1 MHSGQNSNSGIG
13 FESKG
18 LSLRWKLVLEFGAVI
33 IGIMMMV
40 IVVSTFGIPF
50 TGYTGTLG
58 YEKSVVLN
66 TLGLVADL
74 KKERFELWL
83 GERKDDVTVFS
94 ESINTSTLL
103 NDLITL
109 VRQGA
114 PDGKPDDEF
123 WTQFTKET
131 PYELLI
137 QRIEKIL
144 TVYKAYKKIQIADA
158 ITGMIVASSDEK
170 SLGLNVPG
178 NPSFD
183 RALKSPREVVV
194 DIQLDPTT
202 THPILIV
209 SRAIFPLALKDTPIE
224 APLGVAMFSIDT
236 DAYLQQLL
244 YTGTGM
250 GETGDIVLVN
260 RDSIIL
266 MPLKFPLPDG
276 TIPKPL
282 EYKIQARPAMM
293 AARGEEGVTIADD
306 YRGVPVLSAHRHI
319 TVGPDQSWGLVVKR
333 DQAEVFAPLWKGI
346 FYTIL
351 VAFLGLMVAVLLIVL
366 TAKRISSPI
375 DALIGTAR
383 EVEAGNFAV
392 RAPVKASDE
401 IGALAATFNSML
413 EQIQKWGAEIE
424 RTNKELEA
432 FSYSVSHD
440 LRAPLRGID
449 GFSKA
454 LLEDYYEKVDE
465 TGRDYL
471 TRVRTATQHMG
482 RLIDDLLK
490 LSRLTKIEMRQE
502 PVPLSGIVTKIIDSL
517 KNSEPGRSVECVV
530 EEGITINGDPYLI
543 EIAME
548 NLLNNAW
555 KFTGKTP
562 SPRIQFGMTQKDG
575 LNVCYIKDNGVGF
588 DMTYYGKLFG
598 AFQRLHSPEEFQ
610 GTGIGLVTVQRI
622 IHRHRGR
629 IWAEAEPNKGATFF
643 FTV

>member
-1 MHSGQNSNSGIG
+1 MRSRQTSDSGIG
-13 FESKG
+13 FETRG
-18 LSLRWKLVLEFGAVI
+18 LSLRSKLVLEFGAVI
-33 IGIMMMV
+33 VGIMVMV

-50 TGYTGTLG
+50 TGYTGTHG

-74 KKERFELWL
+74 KKERFNLWL
-83 GERKDDVTVFS
+83 GERKDDVTLFS
-94 ESINTSTLL
+94 ESLNISTLL

-109 VRQGA
+109 IQQGS
-114 PDGKPDDEF
+114 PDGRPQYEF
-123 WTQFTKET
+123 WTQFTKEP
-131 PYELLI
+131 PYELLMQPI
-137 QRIEKIL
+137 HQIIA
-144 TVYKAYKKIQIADA
+144 VYKAYHKIQIADA
-158 ITGMIVASSDEK
+158 STGIIVASSDEK
-170 SLGLNVPG
+170 SLGLNVSG

-183 RALKSPREVVV
+183 KVLTSKQEVVV

-202 THPILIV
+202 GNPLLIV
-209 SRAIFPLALKDTPIE
+209 SRAIFGPVLKDTPTE
-224 APLGVAMFSIDT
+224 TPLGVAMFSIDT
-236 DAYLQQLL
+236 DVYLKPLL

-260 RDSIIL
+260 RDSTIL

-293 AARGEEGVTIADD
+293 AAQGEEGVTIADD

-319 TVGPDQSWGLVVKR
+319 TVGPDHGLGLVVKR
-333 DQAEVFAPLWKGI
+333 DQAEVFAPLWKGL

-351 VAFLGLMVAVLLIVL
+351 VTFLGLMVAVLLVVL

-383 EVEAGNFAV
+383 EVETGNFAV
-392 RAPVKASDE
+392 RVPVKASDE

-413 EQIQKWGAEIE
+413 DQIQKWGAEIE

-490 LSRLTKIEMRQE
+490 LSRLTKMEMRQE
-502 PVPLSGIVTKIIDSL
+502 PVPLSGIVTTIIDSL
-517 KNSEPGRSVECVV
+517 KNNEPDRSVECVV
-530 EEGITINGDPYLI
+530 QEGITINGDPYLI

-588 DMTYYGKLFG
+588 DMTYSGKLFG
-598 AFQRLHSPEEFQ
+598 AFQRLHSPEEFP

-629 IWAEAEPNKGATFF
+629 IWAEAELNKGATFF

>member
-1 MHSGQNSNSGIG
+1 GIG
-13 FESKG
+13 FETRG
-18 LSLRWKLVLEFGAVI
+18 LSLRSKLVLEFGAVI
-33 IGIMMMV
+33 VGIMVMV

-50 TGYTGTLG
+50 TGYTGTHG

-74 KKERFELWL
+74 KKERFNLWL
-83 GERKDDVTVFS
+83 GERKDDVTLFS
-94 ESINTSTLL
+94 ESLNISTLL

-109 VRQGA
+109 IQQGS
-114 PDGKPDDEF
+114 PDGRPQYEF
-123 WTQFTKET
+123 WTQFTKEP
-131 PYELLI
+131 PYELLMQPI
-137 QRIEKIL
+137 HQIIA
-144 TVYKAYKKIQIADA
+144 VYKAYHKIQIADA
-158 ITGMIVASSDEK
+158 STGIIVASSDEK
-170 SLGLNVPG
+170 SLGLNVSG

-183 RALKSPREVVV
+183 KVLTSKQEVVV

-202 THPILIV
+202 GNPLLIV
-209 SRAIFPLALKDTPIE
+209 SRAIFGPVLKDTPTE
-224 APLGVAMFSIDT
+224 TPLGVAMFSIDT
-236 DAYLQQLL
+236 DVYLKPLL

-260 RDSIIL
+260 RDSTIL

-293 AARGEEGVTIADD
+293 AAQGEEGVTIADD
-306 YRGVPVLSAHRHI
+306 YRGVPVLSAYRHI
-319 TVGPDQSWGLVVKR
+319 TVGPDHGLGLVVKR

-351 VAFLGLMVAVLLIVL
+351 VAFLGLMVAVLLVVL

-392 RAPVKASDE
+392 RVPVKASDE

-482 RLIDDLLK
+482 RLI
-490 LSRLTKIEMRQE
+490 
-502 PVPLSGIVTKIIDSL
+502 
-517 KNSEPGRSVECVV
+517 
-530 EEGITINGDPYLI
+530 
-543 EIAME
+543 
-548 NLLNNAW
+548 
-555 KFTGKTP
+555 
-562 SPRIQFGMTQKDG
+562 
-575 LNVCYIKDNGVGF
+575 
-588 DMTYYGKLFG
+588 
-598 AFQRLHSPEEFQ
+598 
-610 GTGIGLVTVQRI
+610 
-622 IHRHRGR
+622 
-629 IWAEAEPNKGATFF
+629 
-643 FTV
+643 

>member
-1 MHSGQNSNSGIG
+1 
-13 FESKG
+13 
-18 LSLRWKLVLEFGAVI
+18 VLEFGAVI
-33 IGIMMMV
+33 IGMMV
-40 IVVSTFGIPF
+40 MVIIVSTFGIPF

-94 ESINTSTLL
+94 ESINTLTLL

-109 VRQGA
+109 IQRSA
-114 PDGKPDDEF
+114 PDGKPHDEF
-123 WTQFTKET
+123 WTQLTKEP
-131 PYELLI
+131 PYELLV
-137 QRIEKIL
+137 QRMDQIL
-144 TVYKAYKKIQIADA
+144 AVYKAYHKIQIADA
-158 ITGMIVASSDEK
+158 STGIIIASSEEK
-170 SLGLNVPG
+170 SLGLNVSG

-183 RALKSPREVVV
+183 KVLTSKREVVV

-202 THPILIV
+202 GHPHLIV
-209 SRAIFPLALKDTPIE
+209 SRAIFPPALKDTPIE
-224 APLGVAMFSIDT
+224 TPLGVAMFSIDT
-236 DAYLQQLL
+236 DAYLKPLL

-260 RDSIIL
+260 RDSTIL

-375 DALIGTAR
+375 EALIGTAR

-517 KNSEPGRSVECVV
+517 KNSEPDRSVECEVQ
-530 EEGITINGDPYLI
+530 EGITINGDPYLI

-588 DMTYYGKLFG
+588 DMTYSGKLFG

-629 IWAEAEPNKGATFF
+629 IWAEAELNKGATFF
-643 FTV
+643 FTI

>member
-1 MHSGQNSNSGIG
+1 MRSQTSDSGIG
-13 FESKG
+13 FETRG
-18 LSLRWKLVLEFGAVI
+18 LSLRSKLVLEFGAVI
-33 IGIMMMV
+33 VGIMVMV

-74 KKERFELWL
+74 KKERFSLWL
-83 GERKDDVTVFS
+83 GERKDDVTLFS
-94 ESINTSTLL
+94 ESLNISTLL
-103 NDLITL
+103 NDLIT
-109 VRQGA
+109 RIQQGS
-114 PDGKPDDEF
+114 PDGKPHDEF
-123 WTQFTKET
+123 WTQFTKE
-131 PYELLI
+131 PRYELLK
-137 QRIEKIL
+137 RIHQIIA
-144 TVYKAYKKIQIADA
+144 VYKAYHKIQIADA
-158 ITGMIVASSDEK
+158 STGIIVASSDEK
-170 SLGLNVPG
+170 SLGLNVSD

-183 RALKSPREVVV
+183 KVLTSKREVVV

-202 THPILIV
+202 THPLLIV
-209 SRAIFPLALKDTPIE
+209 SRAIFGPVLKDTPTE
-224 APLGVAMFSIDT
+224 TPLGVAMFSIDT
-236 DAYLQQLL
+236 DAYLKPLL

-260 RDSIIL
+260 RDSTIL

-293 AARGEEGVTIADD
+293 AAQGEEGVTIADD
-306 YRGVPVLSAHRHI
+306 YRGVPVLSAYRHI
-319 TVGPDQSWGLVVKR
+319 TVGPDHGLGLVVKR

-351 VAFLGLMVAVLLIVL
+351 VAFLGLMVAVLLVVL

-392 RAPVKASDE
+392 RVPVKASDE
-401 IGALAATFNSML
+401 IGALGATFNSML
-413 EQIQKWGAEIE
+413 DQIQKWGAEIE

-517 KNSEPGRSVECVV
+517 KNNEPDRSVECVV
-530 EEGITINGDPYLI
+530 QEGITINGDPYLI

-588 DMTYYGKLFG
+588 DMTYSEKLFG
-598 AFQRLHSPEEFQ
+598 AFQRLHSPEEFP

-629 IWAEAEPNKGATFF
+629 IWAEAELNKGATFF
-643 FTV
+643 FTI

>member
-1 MHSGQNSNSGIG
+1 MRIRQTSDSGIE
-13 FESKG
+13 FETRG

-33 IGIMMMV
+33 VGIMVMV

-74 KKERFELWL
+74 KKERFNLWL
-83 GERKDDVTVFS
+83 GERKDDVTLFS
-94 ESINTSTLL
+94 ESINISTLL

-109 VRQGA
+109 IRQGA
-114 PDGKPDDEF
+114 PDGKPHDEF
-123 WTQFTKET
+123 WTQLTKEP
-131 PYELLI
+131 PYELLV
-137 QRIEKIL
+137 QRMDQIL
-144 TVYKAYKKIQIADA
+144 AVYKAYHKIQIADA
-158 ITGMIVASSDEK
+158 STGIIIASSEEK
-170 SLGLNVPG
+170 SLGLNVSG

-183 RALKSPREVVV
+183 KVLTSKREVVV

-202 THPILIV
+202 GHSHLIV
-209 SRAIFPLALKDTPIE
+209 SRAIFPPALEDTPTE
-224 APLGVAMFSIDT
+224 TPLGVAMFSIDT
-236 DAYLQQLL
+236 DAYLKPLL

-260 RDSIIL
+260 RDSTIL

-306 YRGVPVLSAHRHI
+306 YRDVPVLSAHRHI

-351 VAFLGLMVAVLLIVL
+351 VAFLGLMVAVLLIVI

-383 EVEAGNFAV
+383 EVEAGNFSV

-517 KNSEPGRSVECVV
+517 KNSEPDRSVECEVQ
-530 EEGITINGDPYLI
+530 EGITINGDPYLI
-543 EIAME
+543 EIGME

-588 DMTYYGKLFG
+588 DMTYSGKLFG

-629 IWAEAEPNKGATFF
+629 IWAEAELNKGATFF
-643 FTV
+643 FTI

>member
-1 MHSGQNSNSGIG
+1 MRSGKTSDSGIG
-13 FESKG
+13 FESRG

-33 IGIMMMV
+33 VGIMMMV

-83 GERKDDVTVFS
+83 GERKDDITLFS

-114 PDGKPDDEF
+114 PDGKPHDEF
-123 WTQFTKET
+123 WTQFAKEP

-183 RALKSPREVVV
+183 RALKSPREVAV
-194 DIQLDPTT
+194 DVELDRTG
-202 THPILIV
+202 HPLLIV
-209 SRAIFPLALKDTPIE
+209 SQAIFGPVLKDTPTE
-224 APLGVAMFSIDT
+224 TPLGVAMFSIDT
-236 DAYLQQLL
+236 DAYLKTLL

-260 RDSIIL
+260 RDSTIL

-346 FYTIL
+346 FYTSL
-351 VAFLGLMVAVLLIVL
+351 VAFLGLMVAVLLVVI

-517 KNSEPGRSVECVV
+517 KNNEPDRSVECEVQ
-530 EEGITINGDPYLI
+530 EGIIINGDPYLI

-588 DMTYYGKLFG
+588 DMTYSGKLFG
-598 AFQRLHSPEEFQ
+598 AFQRLHSPEEFS

-629 IWAEAEPNKGATFF
+629 IWAEAELNKGATFF
-643 FTV
+643 FTI

>member
-1 MHSGQNSNSGIG
+1 MHSGQTSDSGIG
-13 FESKG
+13 FESRG
-18 LSLRWKLVLEFGAVI
+18 LSLRSKLVLEFGAVI
-33 IGIMMMV
+33 IGMMVIV

-58 YEKSVVLN
+58 YEKYLVLN
-66 TLGLVADL
+66 TLSLVADL

-114 PDGKPDDEF
+114 SDGKPHEEF
-123 WTQFTKET
+123 WTQFTKE
-131 PYELLI
+131 PPHELLL
-137 QRIEKIL
+137 QRMDQIL
-144 TVYKAYKKIQIADA
+144 AVYKAYHKIQIADA
-158 ITGMIVASSDEK
+158 STGMIIASSDEK
-170 SLGLNVPG
+170 SLGLNVSG

-183 RALKSPREVVV
+183 KVLKSKLEVVV

-202 THPILIV
+202 THPHLIV
-209 SRAIFPLALKDTPIE
+209 SRAIFPPVLKDTPTE
-224 APLGVAMFSIDT
+224 TPLGVAMFSIDT
-236 DAYLQQLL
+236 DAYLKPLL

-260 RDSIIL
+260 RDSTIL

-306 YRGVPVLSAHRHI
+306 YRGVPVLSAHRQI

-351 VAFLGLMVAVLLIVL
+351 VAFLGLMVAVLLIVI

-383 EVEAGNFAV
+383 EVEAGNFSV

-490 LSRLTKIEMRQE
+490 LSQLTKIEMRQE

-517 KNSEPGRSVECVV
+517 KNNEPDRSVECVV
-530 EEGITINGDPYLI
+530 EEGITINGDPYLM

-598 AFQRLHSPEEFQ
+598 AFQRLHSPEEFH

-629 IWAEAEPNKGATFF
+629 IWAEAELNKGATFF
-643 FTV
+643 FTI

>member
-1 MHSGQNSNSGIG
+1 MRSQTSDSGIG
-13 FESKG
+13 FETRG
-18 LSLRWKLVLEFGAVI
+18 LSLRSKLVLEFGAVI
-33 IGIMMMV
+33 VGIMVMV

-74 KKERFELWL
+74 KKERFSLWL
-83 GERKDDVTVFS
+83 GERKDDVTLFS
-94 ESINTSTLL
+94 ESLNISTLL
-103 NDLITL
+103 NDLIT
-109 VRQGA
+109 RIQQGS
-114 PDGKPDDEF
+114 PDGKPHDEF
-123 WTQFTKET
+123 WTQFTKE
-131 PYELLI
+131 PRYELLK
-137 QRIEKIL
+137 RIHQIIA
-144 TVYKAYKKIQIADA
+144 VYKAYHKIQIADA
-158 ITGMIVASSDEK
+158 STGIIVASSDEK
-170 SLGLNVPG
+170 SLGLNVSD

-183 RALKSPREVVV
+183 KVLTSKREVVV

-202 THPILIV
+202 THPLLIV
-209 SRAIFPLALKDTPIE
+209 SRAIFGPVLKDTPTE
-224 APLGVAMFSIDT
+224 TPLGVAMFSIDT
-236 DAYLQQLL
+236 DAYLKPLL

-260 RDSIIL
+260 RDSTIL

-293 AARGEEGVTIADD
+293 AAQGEEGVTIADD
-306 YRGVPVLSAHRHI
+306 YRGVPVLSAYRHI
-319 TVGPDQSWGLVVKR
+319 TVGPDHGLGLVVKR

-351 VAFLGLMVAVLLIVL
+351 VAFLGLMVAVLLVVL

-392 RAPVKASDE
+392 RVPVKASDE
-401 IGALAATFNSML
+401 IGALGATFNSML
-413 EQIQKWGAEIE
+413 DQIQKWGAEIE

-490 LSRLTKIEMRQE
+490 LSRLTKMEMRQE
-502 PVPLSGIVTKIIDSL
+502 PVPLSGIVTTIIDSL
-517 KNSEPGRSVECVV
+517 KNNEPDRSVECVV
-530 EEGITINGDPYLI
+530 QEGITINGDPYLI

-588 DMTYYGKLFG
+588 DMTYSEKLFG
-598 AFQRLHSPEEFQ
+598 AFQRLHSPEEFP

-629 IWAEAEPNKGATFF
+629 IWAEAELNKGATFF

>member
-260 RDSIIL
+260 RDSTIL

-517 KNSEPGRSVECVV
+517 KNSEPDRSVECVV